1 MRDPMQWA
9 VTVFRAAGVPVR
21 VHVAFL
27 VFAAGLSARQIQTP
41 AGAERPVTVLLL
53 TTVALFFVALVHELG
68 RLVAARY
75 AGADCR
81 ELVVWPLG
89 GLQPATDAPDWKAHA
104 VASLGGPAALG
115 LVCLLGSAVLVACGY
130 VPNVRPLSDPYASEV
145 RHVRDGKVYT
155 SKFALRLYE
164 RGTNTPRELTE
175 EQKKLV
181 NSDHLSDSSTM
192 TQGTDRALLPEWLAW
207 VNRVVW
213 LSFVVLLLNLLPAPP
228 LGIGGVL
235 EALVWWRS
243 DHAQGVGVAAYAG
256 YVVAVG
262 CAIVGYA
269 LNEVS
274 VLSLALVIGAV
285 CWARLRPA
293 DPEDAPFGDFAAG
306 YPNFDADE
314 SPPAPRPRRQPFLK
328 RWLTARATK
337 RMHRENE
344 ARQRDEDRMDEV
356 LDKIARTGKASL
368 TDDERRLMERVSA
381 RYRNRQWE

>member
-9 VTVFRAAGVPVR
+9 VTVCRAGGVPVR
-21 VHVAFL
+21 VHALFF
-27 VFAAGLSARQIQTP
+27 VFAAGLTARQIQTP
-41 AGAERPVTVLLL
+41 AGADRPVSVLVL
-53 TTVALFFVALVHELG
+53 TTVALLFVAVVHELG
-68 RLVAARY
+68 RLAAARY

-89 GLQPATDAPDWKAHA
+89 GLQPATDAPDWRAHL

-115 LVCLLGSAVLVACGY
+115 LVCVLGSAVLVACGY
-130 VPNVRPLSDPYASEV
+130 VPNVWPLADPYTSEV

-155 SKFALRLYE
+155 SRFALRLYE
-164 RGTNTPRELTE
+164 GGTTTPVELTE
-175 EQKKLV
+175 EQKKVVGSRELDEMATR
-181 NSDHLSDSSTM
+181 S
-192 TQGTDRALLPEWLAW
+192 QKDRALLPTPLVW

-213 LSFVVLLLNLLPAPP
+213 LSFVVLLFNLLPAPP
-228 LGIGGVL
+228 LSTGGVL

-243 DHAQGVGVAAYAG
+243 DPAQGVTVAGYAG

-262 CAIVGYA
+262 CAVVGYGV
-269 LNEVS
+269 NEVS
-274 VLSLALVIGAV
+274 VLTLALVIGVV

-293 DPEDAPFGDFAAG
+293 DPDDAPFGDFAAG
-306 YPNFDADE
+306 YPNFGADDP
-314 SPPAPRPRRQPFLK
+314 PPAPRPRRQPFLK

-344 ARQRDEDRMDEV
+344 ARQRDEDRMDAL

-368 TDDERRLMERVSA
+368 TDEERRFMERVSA
-381 RYRNRQWE
+381 RYRNRQ